1 MQRRGGGSQLLLY
14 ISLKRNPHFL
24 CTVNSLSRFP
34 FWRNECRQTGKVV
47 GEGCAEPHWGK
58 EIWREEVSRQPR
70 SVAQTYT
77 HTHYS
82 KEREKDRFYFTKEA
96 EFPNPNC
103 ALIIKSL
110 MGDTLHSVC
119 FRVIKR
125 VSNTQKITAAR
136 ARM

>member
-1 MQRRGGGSQLLLY
+1 M
-14 ISLKRNPHFL
+14 
-24 CTVNSLSRFP
+24 
-34 FWRNECRQTGKVV
+34 

-110 MGDTLHSVC
+110 IVAIEWGTLSQCPFQSHKEGLKHTKDNSSQSQDVTQQENITPSHSTW
-119 FRVIKR
+119 K
-125 VSNTQKITAAR
+125 AW
-136 ARM
+136 